1 MTKKSLLGYCAV
13 DSGQLIIVDP
23 CYLRN
28 WKDGNAEDQTTDY
41 GRACTLTLSPDA
53 GGQMTVAG
61 IAGDGVVFASGYGD
75 GNYPVYATRNSDGR
89 IIKVEIDM
97 Q

>member
-1 MTKKSLLGYCAV
+1 MKKELLGYCAV

-23 CYLRN
+23 CYLRE
-28 WKDGNAEDQTTDY
+28 WKDGGSEDNSHY
-41 GRACTLTLSPDA
+41 GRACALTVTQTG

-61 IAGDGVVFASGYGD
+61 IAGDGVVFASGWGD
-75 GNYPVYATRNSDGR
+75 GNYPVLASRDADGR

-97 Q
+97 R